1 MGFIGKNLLKVI
13 EWTDS
18 SKDIVV
24 YRFPVEDRYEIM
36 TGSTLVVRESQAAIF
51 VHKGEIADVFM
62 PGTYKLSTENLPFLT
77 KLLSLPTGFK
87 SPIKAEVYYVNT
99 KQFTGLKWGTQN
111 PIVMRDSEFGSVRVR
126 GYGAYSFRIDNPKV
140 FMKEMSGTN
149 GLYLAQDVSNQC
161 RPMIVQA
168 MTDTIAESGM
178 SILDLAAN
186 YKEFSRKV
194 MEQSEDEFNQYGI
207 KLSNLIVENISL
219 PDDVEKALDE
229 KTKMSMIQ
237 EQLGTYTK
245 YQAAQSMRDAAKSSG
260 DGNSLTGLGI
270 GMGAAKI
277 ISDTFSESMTSNATT
292 AKSGKKCIK
301 CGAIIPE
308 KAKFCPECSAKQVE
322 TKVCPNCH
330 EEMSAKAKFC
340 HNCGTKV
347 EADKKRVCTNCGEPI
362 KPRAK
367 FCGNCGTKVE

>member
-18 SKDIVV
+18 SRDVVV
-24 YRFPVEDRYEIM
+24 YRFPIEDRYEIM

-77 KLLSLPTGFK
+77 KILSLPTGFK

-111 PIVMRDSEFGSVRVR
+111 PIVMRDAEFGSVRIR
-126 GYGAYSFRIDNPKV
+126 GYGTYSFKVENPAT
-140 FMKEMSGTN
+140 FMKEMSGTAN
-149 GLYLAQDVSNQC
+149 TYYTHDVVEQC
-161 RPMIVQA
+161 RPMIVQSI
-168 MTDTIAESGM
+168 TDAVAESGM
-178 SILDLAAN
+178 SILDLSAN
-186 YKEFSRKV
+186 YKEFATKV
-194 MEQSEDEFNQYGI
+194 LECSEAGFSQYGL
-207 KLSNLIVENISL
+207 KLTNVVVENISL
-219 PDDVEKALDE
+219 PDEVEKALDE
-229 KTKMSMIQ
+229 KTKMSMI
-237 EQLGTYTK
+237 EDQLGTYTK

-260 DGNSLTGLGI
+260 SGNNLTGLGI

-277 ISDTFSESMTSNATT
+277 ISDTFADTMSVSGENK
-292 AKSGKKCIK
+292 AKTKQCVK
-301 CGAIIPE
+301 CGATIPE
-308 KAKFCPECSAKQVE
+308 KSKFCPECSAKQVE

-330 EEMSAKAKFC
+330 EEVSSKSKFC
-340 HNCGTKV
+340 HNCGAKV
-347 EADKKRVCTNCGEPI
+347 EADTKKVCPNCGEQV

-367 FCGNCGTKVE
+367 FCANCGTKI